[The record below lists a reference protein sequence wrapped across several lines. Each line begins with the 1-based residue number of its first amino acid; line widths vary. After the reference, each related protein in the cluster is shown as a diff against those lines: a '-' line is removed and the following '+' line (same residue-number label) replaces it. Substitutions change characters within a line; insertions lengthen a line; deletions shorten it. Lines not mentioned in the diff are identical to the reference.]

1 MAIGNRSNQS
11 ERLRLPAKSK
21 KEDQKMSFI
30 EERNQKAQETLR
42 KAFQKRNMEMHYC
55 STAAQA
61 KETILS
67 LIPEGSS
74 VTWGGTESM
83 KEAGVLDALY
93 QKNYT
98 IINRADAKTSEESR
112 ALYGKMVC
120 CDYFLTSTNA
130 FTVNG
135 ELVNV
140 DGASNRV
147 ACIAHGPQHVIV
159 LASMD
164 KLCASVPD
172 AYDRIRTLASPPNAL
187 RVGANTP
194 CAKTGVCGNCLSPDC
209 ICCQILV
216 TRYSRVPGRIQIVLC
231 GEKLGF

>member
-1 MAIGNRSNQS
+1 
-11 ERLRLPAKSK
+11 
-21 KEDQKMSFI
+21 MSF
-30 EERNQKAQETLR
+30 RTDSFKLAGETLK
-42 KAFQKRNMEMHYC
+42 KAFQKHGMEAYYC
-55 STAAQA
+55 ATAEEARE
-61 KETILS
+61 KILS

-83 KEAGVLDALY
+83 AEAGVLDAV
-93 QKNYT
+93 KTGNYEVIDRKT
-98 IINRADAKTSEESR
+98 AKTPEESR

-120 CDYFLTSTNA
+120 ADYFLTSTNA
-130 FTVNG
+130 FTRDG
-135 ELVNV
+135 MLVNI

-147 ACIAHGPQHVIV
+147 ACIAHGPAHVIV

-164 KLCASVPD
+164 KMCTNVEEAVN
-172 AYDRIRTLASPPNAL
+172 RIRTLASPPNAI
-187 RVGANTP
+187 RVKAQTP
-194 CAKTGVCGNCLSPDC
+194 CSKTGVCGDCLSPDC